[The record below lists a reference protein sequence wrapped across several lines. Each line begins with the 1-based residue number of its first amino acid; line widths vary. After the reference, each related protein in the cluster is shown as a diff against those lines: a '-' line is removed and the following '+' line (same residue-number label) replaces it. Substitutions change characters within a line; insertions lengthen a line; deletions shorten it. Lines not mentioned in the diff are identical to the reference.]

1 MTQWHRGSSRN
12 YPGRPVSEALGTKSA
27 CGGNTDCDETGVS
40 RGHSRCRTSSRADRR
55 LETSSVNRKAG
66 KIHPTEGPNMK
77 KEGKVPISYRA
88 VSTPPG
94 GAAFMRV
101 VGKLPSQP
109 ISLERI
115 VATDNIALA
124 WKKVR
129 SNKGAPGID
138 GVTIEDFPYQFREC
152 WPEIRTAILNG
163 KYRPKPVKRVE
174 IEKPGGGNRPLGIP
188 TVLDRVIQQAITQVI
203 EPLFDFYFSESSFG
217 FRPNRSAHGAVRR
230 VQSYIREGRKIAIDA
245 DLSKFFDKVDQ
256 DMLMARVSRRIDD
269 KRVLKLIG
277 SYLRAGVVIEKRLSE
292 TPLGVPQGG
301 PLSPLLANIMLDDLD
316 KELEK
321 RGHRFCR
328 YADDFIIVVR
338 STRAGR
344 RVMKSIRKYLE
355 SELKLLVNE
364 QKSQVVH
371 VEKCSFLGFTFKR
384 GKIRW
389 TGKTFQK
396 FKRRIR
402 ELTGR
407 SWRVSMDYRMIKL
420 GQYLRG
426 WINYFGVAEYYKPI
440 PGIDEWI
447 RRRIRMCYWKQW
459 RYVRTKVRNLLKLG
473 TSKRHAILSALSR
486 KSYWHL
492 SRSCATQTGMTNDW
506 LEEQGLISV
515 KKLWSRI
522 HYPATAR

>member
-1 MTQWHRGSSRN
+1 MTRSHRGSSRP
-12 YPGRPVSEALGTKSA
+12 YPGRPVSRASGNRSA
-27 CGGNTDCDETGVS
+27 GGGNTVCDEAGVS
-40 RGHSRCRTSSRADRR
+40 RGHSRCRTSPKVDRR
-55 LETSSVNRKAG
+55 LETSSVNRKAERTY
-66 KIHPTEGPNMK
+66 PTEGPNMK
-77 KEGKVPISYRA
+77 NEGKVPVCYRA
-88 VSTPPG
+88 VSIPTG
-94 GAAFMRV
+94 RAASMRV
-101 VGKLPSQP
+101 TGILPSQP
-109 ISLERI
+109 ITLERI
-115 VATDNIALA
+115 VATDNIAMA
-124 WKKVR
+124 WKKVK
-129 SNKGAPGID
+129 SNRGAPGID

-152 WPEIRTAILNG
+152 WQEIRTAILGGN
-163 KYRPKPVKRVE
+163 YTPKPVKRVE
-174 IEKPGGGNRPLGIP
+174 IEKPDGGIRPLGIP
-188 TVLDRVIQQAITQVI
+188 SVLDRVIQQAITQVM
-203 EPLFDFYFSESSFG
+203 EPMFDYYFSESSFG
-217 FRPNRSAHGAVRR
+217 FRPNRSAHGAIRR
-230 VQSYIREGRKIAIDA
+230 VQSYVREGRKTAVDA
-245 DLSKFFDKVDQ
+245 DLSKFFDRVDH

-277 SYLRAGVVIEKRLSE
+277 KYLRAGVVIENRLQA

-328 YADDFIIVVR
+328 YADDFIILVR
-338 STRAGR
+338 SPRAGR
-344 RVMKSIRKYLE
+344 RVMKSIRHYLK

-364 QKSQVVH
+364 QKSRVVH

-389 TGKTFQK
+389 TDKAFQK

-407 SWRVSMDYRMIKL
+407 SWRVSMDYRMMKL

-426 WINYFGVAEYYKPI
+426 WTNYFGIAEYYRPI

-447 RRRIRMCYWKQW
+447 RRRLRMCYWKQW

-473 TSKRHAILSALSR
+473 TNKHHAILSALSR

-492 SRSCATQTGMTNDW
+492 SRSFATQSGMTNEW
-506 LEEQGLISV
+506 LEKQGLVSI